1 MICLRALPGEPLEC
15 FTRVFTV
22 NEVQNGTDFSYE
34 LHFEASTK
42 NSTTSRL
49 IWLLQPDSTKPVL
62 RHFCI
67 AVIFRFLFFNRH
79 VGVLYSCLSISHDGK
94 CDERAIYVI
103 SRHET
108 IDHAELIVLEK
119 VAKAVC
125 VDPHVLYH
133 TATFGMC
140 CFISEITKLVP
151 FGENVSTALSFDNK
165 KGFIP
170 MTGDNNHY
178 PLMQQLSN

>member
-1 MICLRALPGEPLEC
+1 MNYILKLLRRTLPQVGSFGYYNLILRNQC
-15 FTRVFTV
+15 YK
-22 NEVQNGTDFSYE
+22 DFS
-34 LHFEASTK
+34 
-42 NSTTSRL
+42 
-49 IWLLQPDSTKPVL
+49 
-62 RHFCI
+62 CI

-151 FGENVSTALSFDNK
+151 LGENVATALSF
-165 KGFIP
+165 
-170 MTGDNNHY
+170 NNRKQD
-178 PLMQQLSN
+178 LF